1 MSEATSRRGRRRTVD
16 VPRLRRYRPHAR
28 RLTPSLFERVS
39 YRQRVELSRVY
50 ATLVLQRAN
59 ELER

>member
-1 MSEATSRRGRRRTVD
+1 MREATSRRGRRRTVG

-28 RLTPSLFERVS
+28 GLTLSLFERAS